1 MLGPDNYYSS
11 KVGITHPVSNKELQS
26 STEQERVKPDPQHQ
40 STRDFRK
47 ILEKK
52 EMKSSTRKAN
62 VEKKRAD
69 PSETDRPES
78 DESEIAEAGD
88 VDTSLNETNSEWGQP
103 DSPRDDLNFPPE
115 ELVADSKSTD
125 NQVEE
130 SAEEPAEEPAET
142 AESPKENESIFALKQ
157 QSKNQFVGRS
167 QKTLEDPHPD
177 ATKLAEADEFNKA
190 TNVTALKSKQV
201 TPVEPREAPVLNVQQ
216 APPKESPFKVFKKIS
231 TENEGRVASK
241 HGFKSLD
248 KFNEKNPLSAKPEGV
263 GLGMAVDANYANQN
277 RTAFQETAS
286 IASTESVAPPPA
298 MNTRDL
304 QTLIDAMGKELSIV
318 KQGDR
323 TDTVIT
329 LKNVPHFEDAI
340 LTVSTNASAPKEF
353 NIKFENLTQ
362 TAQRLIEENQ
372 AALKTSLKE
381 SYDVVIHMISASTYR
396 MEQPVNVVQTETS
409 PDKEKQGKDREQ
421 SGQQGRNPREQKG

>member
-11 KVGITHPVSNKELQS
+11 KVGISHPVSNKELQS

-52 EMKSSTRKAN
+52 EMKSSLRKAN
-62 VEKKRAD
+62 VEKKRAN

-103 DSPRDDLNFPPE
+103 DSSRDDLNPPAE
-115 ELVADSKSTD
+115 ELVAYSKSAD
-125 NQVEE
+125 SPVEE
-130 SAEEPAEEPAET
+130 SAEEPAEEPAEA
-142 AESPKENESIFALKQ
+142 AESPRESESIFALKQ

-177 ATKLAEADEFNKA
+177 APKLADADEFNKA
-190 TNVTALKSKQV
+190 TNVSALKSKQL
-201 TPVEPREAPVLNVQQ
+201 TPVESREAPVVNAQQ
-216 APPKESPFKVFKKIS
+216 APKESPFKVFKKIS

-248 KFNEKNPLSAKPEGV
+248 KFNEKNPLPASKPEGM
-263 GLGMAVDANYANQN
+263 GLGLAVDANYANQN
-277 RTAFQETAS
+277 RTVFQETAS

-304 QTLIDAMGKELSIV
+304 QALIDAMGKELSIV

-323 TDTVIT
+323 TDIVLT

-381 SYDVVIHMISASTYR
+381 SYDVVIHMISASTYK

-409 PDKEKQGKDREQ
+409 SDKEKQGKDREQ